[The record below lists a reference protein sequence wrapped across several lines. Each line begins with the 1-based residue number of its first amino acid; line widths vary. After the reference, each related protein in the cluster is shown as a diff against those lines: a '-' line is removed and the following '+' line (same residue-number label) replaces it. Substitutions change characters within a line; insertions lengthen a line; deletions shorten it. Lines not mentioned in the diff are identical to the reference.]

1 MTKHRLTLEHCL
13 PKGRLTPY
21 FEALARG
28 KALAERCGSCGRVQ
42 FPPGG
47 ICGDCNATELA
58 WTELSGAADVIFRT
72 DTPDRAF
79 TLVRFEGAR
88 NSAVVAVANPDV
100 LSSRGRLATSPANA
114 QGLTIELV
122 DEGNRHA

>member
-1 MTKHRLTLEHCL
+1 MTKHRLTLDHRL

-28 KALAERCGSCGRVQ
+28 RALAERCGSCGHVQ

-47 ICGDCNATELA
+47 ICGHCDASELA
-58 WTELSGAADVIFRT
+58 WIELSGAAVVIHRT

-79 TLVRFEGAR
+79 ALVRFEGAR

-100 LSSRGRLATSPANA
+100 LSGRGRLATSPGNV
-114 QGLTIELV
+114 QGLTIELT
-122 DEGNRHA
+122 DERSRHA

>member
-1 MTKHRLTLEHCL
+1 MTKHRLTLDHCL

-28 KALAERCGSCGRVQ
+28 KALGERCGSCGRVQ

-47 ICGDCNATELA
+47 ICGHCDAAELA
-58 WTELSGAADVIFRT
+58 WTELSGAAVVIHRT

-79 TLVRFEGAR
+79 ALVRFEGAR

-100 LSSRGRLATSPANA
+100 LSRRGRLATSPANVQWLA
-114 QGLTIELV
+114 IELV
-122 DEGNRHA
+122 DEGNGHA